1 MFSFFGAGFP
11 AVELSEVLCCEAA
24 INRTRLPTHMSN
36 ASSIRCLITAG
47 PTREFLDPVRFLSNP
62 STGKMGFALAE
73 AALRLGWNV
82 DLVAGPVSLPEPEGA
97 ILYPVVSA
105 EEMFHQ
111 ADALFDACDVC
122 IMAAAVSDFRP
133 AHYQAQKEKKTDAA
147 LSLQLERTP
156 DILATLTERKL
167 HQTVV
172 GFAAETQHLAENARA
187 KLAAKRCDLIVAND
201 LTQPGAGFATDTNT
215 VTLFAADGSDETLG
229 PALKSALATEI
240 IHRIARLRP

>member
-1 MFSFFGAGFP
+1 
-11 AVELSEVLCCEAA
+11 
-24 INRTRLPTHMSN
+24 MSN

-201 LTQPGAGFATDTNT
+201 VAAPEVGFSHPTNSVTILDTEGGVEETGLMSKAEIATRVVDR
-215 VTLFAADGSDETLG
+215 V
-229 PALKSALATEI
+229 
-240 IHRIARLRP
+240 ARLLTAVR